1 MYNLYLKIN
10 FIHFLVDKEE
20 EDEDETTSMKRKP
33 WGDTSHFCPVVLA
46 ELDVLWPGNQEIAV
60 KYKERLYSFSS
71 DEAKEKFT
79 ANSER
84 YIAKDRPLV
93 VRSTVQSV
101 Y

>member
-1 MYNLYLKIN
+1 MKNQFYSI
-10 FIHFLVDKEE
+10 LVNEEE

-46 ELDVLWPGNQEIAV
+46 KLDVLWPGNPEIAV

-79 ANSER
+79 ANPEH

-93 VRSTVQSV
+93 VRSTVQSL